1 MRGAERNRKEKGM
14 AWSRD
19 SRRGRGRRERGGEV
33 GAGLGSESVQETLRL
48 LVSLR
53 NPVVYVI
60 FCSACSKLER
70 LLWYPS
76 KYTYVNGS
84 AWLPWGGMAI
94 DREIDRKTNI
104 TERTG
109 RLTGG

>member
-14 AWSRD
+14 AWRRD
-19 SRRGRGRRERGGEV
+19 SRGGRGRERGGEV
-33 GAGLGSESVQETLRL
+33 GAALGSESVQETLRL

-70 LLWYPS
+70 LLWYS
-76 KYTYVNGS
+76 CKYTYVNGN
-84 AWLPWGGMAI
+84 AWSGMAI
-94 DREIDRKTNI
+94 DREIDRKTNK

-109 RLTGG
+109 RLTDG